1 LSRNNIVPVALVEAG
16 EGVEDSHNSTGGTPY
31 RDDGRHVAVLNL
43 CTLVDRHPPALLVLL
58 NTRHDVGETEAG
70 VREVLEDALE
80 EGQHLLVG
88 LVAVQDALGSQLDPS
103 RPPPGA

>member
-1 LSRNNIVPVALVEAG
+1 
-16 EGVEDSHNSTGGTPY
+16 
-31 RDDGRHVAVLNL
+31 
-43 CTLVDRHPPALLVLL
+43 
-58 NTRHDVGETEAG
+58 
-70 VREVLEDALE
+70 VLEDALE